1 MNPYTFQF
9 NQPQQFSQQPG
20 FPGQQTPFQ
29 PMGVNLPQ
37 PQQQAASGAPV
48 VLQVATIKQVEQAQV
63 QPGGKALVLVANEP
77 VIAMRTADNM
87 GLTTTDYYHIEKFD
101 PDAQMAAAPAGD
113 YVTRAEFQQFV
124 NSLRAPVA
132 AQQPAPVETEAKV

>member
-1 MNPYTFQF
+1 MYGMNPYTFQF
-9 NQPQQFSQQPG
+9 NQPQQF
-20 FPGQQTPFQ
+20 GQQAPFQ
-29 PMGVNLPQ
+29 PMGMNLPQ

-87 GLTTTDYYHIEKFD
+87 GLTTTDYYRIEKFD
-101 PDAQMAAAPAGD
+101 PDAQVAAGPAGD

-124 NSLRAPVA
+124 NSLRAPVSA
-132 AQQPAPVETEAKV
+132 RGPAPAEREAKE